1 MKPRQLVFAVLT
13 IAQVVGNDACAR
25 DPEEGKPAP
34 RAEAKLLDGSTFSLA
49 GQSGKVVI
57 LNFWATWCVPCRK
70 EMPALET
77 YYEKHRSEGLEM
89 LAVSMDAPKDEAKV
103 REFMRAY
110 TFPAAMARDAEVKNY
125 GRIWRIPLTFVVDR
139 QGILRKDAW
148 HGDPI
153 IDLGQLEKMVTPLLK
168 PP

>member
-1 MKPRQLVFAVLT
+1 MKLRHVVFAVLT
-13 IAQVVGNDACAR
+13 IAQVAGNDACAR

-49 GQSGKVVI
+49 DQSGKVVI
-57 LNFWATWCVPCRK
+57 LNFWATWSVPCRK

-89 LAVSMDAPKDEAKV
+89 LAVSMDAPKDEPTV
-103 REFMRAY
+103 RAIMRAY
-110 TFPAAMARDAEVKNY
+110 TFPAAMAPDAEIKTY
-125 GRIWRIPLTFVVDR
+125 GRIWRIPLTFVIDR

-148 HGDPI
+148 HGAPI
-153 IDLGQLEKMVTPLLK
+153 IDLEQLEKLVTPLLK
-168 PP
+168 AP